1 MISHSERQAARQ
13 RVIEWL
19 RGFNKKVTN
28 RITMRF
34 AGKRVYAVVYHR
46 GRKSGKDYQTPVVA
60 MPTGDCFV
68 FPLPYGAHT
77 DWCRNLMAAGGGR
90 MQWRGGFYALRSPRL
105 IQPEEAV
112 PAFPQWLRPL
122 LRRTEVYLQMERA
135 LQPDARL
142 RRVLVYGAGV
152 LGSSGV
158 LATSLGQALV
168 SDPGLVD
175 PYFTRCA
182 CYDRH
187 AFVGLNTAFTEDGA
201 FLYIPAN
208 VVVPEPVH
216 ILYLVAEGAPLVTH
230 PRTIVVVGDNSQ
242 AKIIE
247 SYGGPDGQRYLTNAV
262 TEIVVGENANV
273 EHYRVQREGHHAYH
287 VSSTHVFLERAAV
300 FAQQAFTFGGAIVR
314 NDVNASLGAEGIHC
328 TLNGLYLANGTRM
341 VGNLTAID
349 HAKPNCESH
358 EIYKGMLDGQ
368 SRAVFNGKIFV
379 RPQAQKTDAK
389 QTNQVLLL
397 SDDATINTKPQ
408 LEIFADDVK
417 CTHGATVGQ
426 LDETALFY
434 LRARGIGYSQ
444 ARSMLVHAF
453 ASDII
458 DRVTIEPLRET
469 LEETLLAELP
479 KVAVIS

>member
-1 MISHSERQAARQ
+1 MAVAEAIDLYTGRFDAFLKRRGSSDPAWLTTIRRNAFERFQA
-13 RVIEWL
+13 L
-19 RGFNKKVTN
+19 GFPTT
-28 RITMRF
+28 RDEDWRF
-34 AGKRVYAVVYHR
+34 
-46 GRKSGKDYQTPVVA
+46 
-60 MPTGDCFV
+60 
-68 FPLPYGAHT
+68 LPPGPIA
-77 DWCRNLMAAGGGR
+77 
-90 MQWRGGFYALRSPRL
+90 
-105 IQPEEAV
+105 EEAFEEA
-112 PAFPQWLRPL
+112 PAATLPRAAAAPHVV
-122 LRRTEVYLQMERA
+122 RQMRCTQMVFVNGRFSPA
-135 LQPDARL
+135 LS
-142 RRVLVYGAGV
+142 GAGV